1 MYWQVQGKS
10 TKYCP
15 NYQNWYKRIIQ
26 KYGSFPPE
34 WRFKVLIFQLEQT
47 PSLQLSD
54 CSSLVFLHLA
64 LVLHQELHIATTQ
77 HCRYRAFL
85 QVGFASQGNY
95 TLCCAEKKRRLSHE
109 LGLIIFRTLPVPE
122 SSSNEAYLAHISCQV
137 STRPSGHGEMAGK
150 GGGGE
155 ISSVEPSQLR
165 WDPSGHQTHDIL
177 LSPRLSFCLHVPVS
191 QSEETLVSL

>member
-1 MYWQVQGKS
+1 MKKWTWNSIHDLFVDLS
-10 TKYCP
+10 IRTNTFLTTVWLLLTC
-15 NYQNWYKRIIQ
+15 
-26 KYGSFPPE
+26 F
-34 WRFKVLIFQLEQT
+34 
-47 PSLQLSD
+47 PSLGTGSAPGTTHCHNTALQI
-54 CSSLVFLHLA
+54 SSISASWFCIARKLYA
-64 LVLHQELHIATTQ
+64 VL
-77 HCRYRAFL
+77 CR
-85 QVGFASQGNY
+85 
-95 TLCCAEKKRRLSHE
+95 KKRRLSHE